1 VACGVGS
8 LEPHLIN
15 LNHDHLM
22 IERHTLVYR
31 GCDSYI
37 SPVTFIYL
45 IFSTVLFLSGI
56 QSSFLP
62 QKNEVLSQSIIN
74 IPVQRSFRSMIRF

>member
-22 IERHTLVYR
+22 IESHTLVYR

-37 SPVTFIYL
+37 SLVKFIYL

-56 QSSFLP
+56 QSSFSP

-74 IPVQRSFRSMIRF
+74 ILIQRSFSCIIRF